1 MKKSVEEA
9 LADQTSQLKQLQSN
23 AKTFPLSMETL
34 KDDDV
39 GKLTKVF
46 IQADRKWKNAEVVK
60 VDVEQQ
66 EAVVMLYGKGIRD

>member
-1 MKKSVEEA
+1 
-9 LADQTSQLKQLQSN
+9 
-23 AKTFPLSMETL
+23 METL

-60 VDVEQQ
+60 VDVE
-66 EAVVMLYGKGIRD
+66 